1 MFNYVL
7 MRYNL
12 CNGCDFMEKDNF
24 TDDVE
29 IFGVEIVRA
38 YDMNVKDAY
47 ELISKNTNYLKDISI
62 NEVKDIKFSYYKDI
76 IILLNNGRVLVNG
89 KEVFINI
96 KLLAFMSGVTIF
108 GISNDNEIIC
118 IVGTDCNTRFM
129 CSNNYKYKK
138 IIITP
143 LVMVTL
149 NYDKEIKVY
158 GTLVDNIV
166 DYRNYF
172 DVDDIGYFESGGEIV
187 VFKDDRVISLFFSDE
202 YNDDIEVTLFG
213 EGRDFVIVE

>member
-1 MFNYVL
+1 MDKNIFN
-7 MRYNL
+7 
-12 CNGCDFMEKDNF
+12 
-24 TDDVE
+24 DDIE
-29 IFGVEIVRA
+29 IFGVDIVHA

-47 ELISKNTNYLKDISI
+47 ELINENTNYLKDISI
-62 NEVKDIKFSYYKDI
+62 DEVKDIKFSYYKDI
-76 IILLNNGRVLVNG
+76 IILLNDGRVLVNG
-89 KEVFINI
+89 RELFTNI

-118 IVGTDCNTRFM
+118 IVGADCNTRFM

-143 LVMVTL
+143 LVIVTL
-149 NYDKEIKVY
+149 NHEKEIKVY

-172 DVDDIGYFESGGEIV
+172 NVDDIGYIESDGEVV

-202 YNDDIEVTLFG
+202 YDDDVEVTLFG